1 MLVVNWAV
9 TAAGRTA
16 LLKDLL
22 HVTRPLGVLLM
33 AFSVAYVPPVL
44 LSLHDGDDALRPYL
58 LGMAGNLGLGLL
70 LWLISRRSRR
80 ELKSRD
86 GFLLVALT
94 WILLAATAAVP
105 LMLGLG
111 LSFTD
116 AYFETMSGFTTTG
129 ATVLTGIDD
138 LARPHNLWRHELNWL
153 GGLGIIGLAMAVLPL
168 LGVGGM
174 QVYRAEATGPIKD
187 SRLTP
192 RLVQT
197 ARSLWLIYTGLTLAC
212 TGALWLSG
220 MNLFDAAC
228 HAMAA
233 LSLGGFSTH
242 DSSVA
247 YFDSPLIEGV
257 LMLFMLLAGINF
269 ATHFLAW
276 RGRHLRPYWTDTEA
290 IAMLV
295 LVLGSCVGLALYI
308 WLEGVYPDFLTAL
321 RYASFNLVSV
331 GLDSGFVNAD
341 YGQWPLAAGLWILIL
356 SCIAASA
363 GSTGGGIKMI
373 RTLILFKQSAR
384 ELMSLVHPNAVSTL
398 KIGGQV
404 VSDRT
409 ALSVFGFIHLYTI
422 SIVAL
427 SLLLIVSGLD
437 AVSAFSAVI
446 STFNN
451 AGPGLG
457 VVGPASTYQP
467 LSDFQTWVC
476 AVSMLVGR
484 LEVFVLVVL
493 LTPTFWRD

>member
-1 MLVVNWAV
+1 M
-9 TAAGRTA
+9 
-16 LLKDLL
+16 LKDLL
-22 HVTRPLGVLLM
+22 HVARPLGILLM
-33 AFSVAYVPPVL
+33 TFSAAYLPPIL
-44 LSLHDGDDALRPYL
+44 LSLRDHDDALRPYL
-58 LGMAGNLGLGLL
+58 IGMAGNFGVGLL
-70 LWLISRRSRR
+70 LWLVSRKHLR

-94 WILLAATAAVP
+94 WTLLAATAALP

-129 ATVLTGIDD
+129 ATVVTGLDHIDR
-138 LARPHNLWRHELNWL
+138 AHNLWRHELNWL

-220 MNLFDAAC
+220 MNLFDAFC

-242 DSSVA
+242 DSSVG
-247 YFDSPLIEGV
+247 YFNSPLIEFV

-276 RGRHLRPYWTDTEA
+276 RGKSFKPYRTDAEA
-290 IAMLV
+290 IAMLG
-295 LVLGSCVGLALYI
+295 LVIGSCFGLALYI
-308 WLEGVYPDFLTAL
+308 WIVGVYPDYLTAL

-341 YGQWPLAAGLWILIL
+341 YAQWPMAAGLWILIL
-356 SCIAASA
+356 SCVAASA

-373 RTLILFKQSAR
+373 RTLILFKQSSR
-384 ELMSLVHPNAVSTL
+384 ELMSLVHPSAVSTL
-398 KIGGQV
+398 KIGGQA

-409 ALSVFGFIHLYTI
+409 VLSVFGFMHLYTI
-422 SIVAL
+422 TVIVL
-427 SLLLIVSGLD
+427 SLVLIVSGLD
-437 AVSAFSAVI
+437 AVSAFSAII
-446 STFNN
+446 STMNN

-467 LSDFQTWVC
+467 LGDFQTWIC
-476 AVSMLVGR
+476 SASMLIGR

-493 LTPTFWRD
+493 LTPTFWKE

>member
-1 MLVVNWAV
+1 
-9 TAAGRTA
+9 

-22 HVTRPLGVLLM
+22 HVARPLGILLM
-33 AFSVAYVPPVL
+33 AFSVAYMPPIL
-44 LSLHDGDDALRPYL
+44 LSLRDEDDALQPYL
-58 LGMAGNLGLGLL
+58 TGMAGNFGLGFL
-70 LWLISRRSRR
+70 LWLVSRKHLR

-94 WILLAATAAVP
+94 WTLLAAAAALP

-129 ATVLTGIDD
+129 ATLIVGLDHIDR
-138 LARPHNLWRHELNWL
+138 AHNLWRHELNWL

-212 TGALWLSG
+212 TAALWVSG
-220 MNLFDAAC
+220 MNLFDAFC

-242 DSSVA
+242 DSSVG
-247 YFDSPLIEGV
+247 YFNSPLIEAV

-269 ATHFLAW
+269 ATHFLAL
-276 RGRHLRPYWTDTEA
+276 RGKTLRPYWTDAEA
-290 IAMLV
+290 IAMLL
-295 LVLGSCVGLALYI
+295 LVIGSCFALAFYI
-308 WLEGVYPDFLTAL
+308 WIVGVYPSYLTAL

-331 GLDSGFVNAD
+331 GLDGGFVNAD
-341 YGQWPLAAGLWILIL
+341 YAQWPMAAGLWILIL

-398 KIGGQV
+398 KVGGQA

-409 ALSVFGFIHLYTI
+409 ALSVFGFLHLYTI
-422 SIVAL
+422 SIISL
-427 SLLLIVSGLD
+427 SMILMVSGLD
-437 AVSAFSAVI
+437 AVTAFSAII
-446 STFNN
+446 STMNN

-457 VVGPASTYQP
+457 IVGPAGTYQP
-467 LSDFQTWVC
+467 LTDFQTWVC
-476 AVSMLVGR
+476 TVAMLVGR

-493 LTPTFWRD
+493 LTPTFWKD